1 MTEEEKVKFNE
12 KVVSVL
18 TSLGF
23 ETRPYDISYDI
34 RLVYSSLDIYFVSIC
49 HELLFYKIKDNRSI
63 AICGYT
69 PEHFLKDGELD
80 EAKLQQT
87 VKKIINQEKIKLIDK
102 DFKYDCKI

>member
-1 MTEEEKVKFNE
+1 MTEEEKAKFNE

-23 ETRPYDISYDI
+23 EQKQYDI
-34 RLVYSSLDIYFVSIC
+34 RLMYTSLDIYFVSIC
-49 HELLFYKIKDNRSI
+49 HELLFYRIKDNRSV
-63 AICGYT
+63 AICGYP

-87 VKKIINQEKIKLIDK
+87 VKKIINQEKIKLLNK
-102 DFKYDCKI
+102 DFENGKF

>member
-1 MTEEEKVKFNE
+1 MTEEEKAKFNK
-12 KVVSVL
+12 KVISVL

-23 ETRPYDISYDI
+23 EQKPYDI

-49 HELLFYKIKDNRSI
+49 YELLFYRIKDDRSI

-69 PEHFLKDGELD
+69 PDQFLKDGELD

-87 VKKIINQEKIKLIDK
+87 VKKIINQEKIKLMNK
-102 DFKYDCKI
+102 DFEYGN